1 MLEQDRSS
9 DTWTQPSSSKGTAAG
24 YPDLRDWLD
33 RVEQIGQLRRVDGA
47 DWRIELGA
55 LTEMTCLQSPTPPCL
70 LFDRI
75 TDYPPGWRVV
85 TNSLA
90 SKERAAMALGL
101 PIDKSLTELVQLW
114 RERSKGLQPLPPA
127 VVEGGPVFEN
137 RIYGKDIDLFRFPVP
152 IWHEDDGGRY
162 IGTGCI
168 VITKDP
174 DTGEVNCGTY
184 RVLATERDK
193 AGLYISTGQH
203 GRIHREKYAERGQP
217 MPVAVAFGMDPLLL
231 IAGGLPLTTKEY
243 DWVGG
248 IKGMPVCVTQGPITG
263 LPFPANAEI
272 VIEGKVDPDKTLPEG
287 PFGEFTGYYASGHRN
302 ETYIQVEGLYHR
314 DNPILL
320 GAPPMRP
327 PGDHSQVSDIIR
339 TGGIWDALEAAGVPE
354 VRAVGRLRAGG
365 SGFIVISIKQRY
377 AGHAKQAGLVA
388 SQSRGAN
395 SPMAHYIVVVDEDI
409 DPFNTDDVV
418 WALASR
424 VEPEESVDLIRNCRS
439 SPLDPRLSP
448 EKRARRDFTNS
459 RLVIDAT
466 RPFYW
471 RDQFPKVVGTS
482 RELQNKMRE
491 KWGEEFFK

>member
-1 MLEQDRSS
+1 
-9 DTWTQPSSSKGTAAG
+9 
-24 YPDLRDWLD
+24 
-33 RVEQIGQLRRVDGA
+33 
-47 DWRIELGA
+47 
-55 LTEMTCLQSPTPPCL
+55 
-70 LFDRI
+70 
-75 TDYPPGWRVV
+75 
-85 TNSLA
+85 
-90 SKERAAMALGL
+90 
-101 PIDKSLTELVQLW
+101 
-114 RERSKGLQPLPPA
+114 
-127 VVEGGPVFEN
+127 
-137 RIYGKDIDLFRFPVP
+137 
-152 IWHEDDGGRY
+152 
-162 IGTGCI
+162 
-168 VITKDP
+168 
-174 DTGEVNCGTY
+174 
-184 RVLATERDK
+184 
-193 AGLYISTGQH
+193 
-203 GRIHREKYAERGQP
+203 
-217 MPVAVAFGMDPLLL
+217 
-231 IAGGLPLTTKEY
+231 
-243 DWVGG
+243 
-248 IKGMPVCVTQGPITG
+248 
-263 LPFPANAEI
+263 
-272 VIEGKVDPDKTLPEG
+272 
-287 PFGEFTGYYASGHRN
+287 
-302 ETYIQVEGLYHR
+302 
-314 DNPILL
+314 
-320 GAPPMRP
+320 MRP

-365 SGFIVISIKQRY
+365 SGFIVVSIKQRF

-448 EKRARRDFTNS
+448 EKRAKRDFTNS